1 MSNEKTDWWVGLF
14 ILLGGVALSFLALRA
29 GNLSSFSF
37 APTYALSAKF
47 DNIGGLKVRAP
58 VKSAGVVVGRVESI
72 GLDAETYEARVLL
85 RVYPNYRFSKDTI
98 ASSLTSGLLGEQ
110 YVGLESGG
118 DPVYLAAGDR
128 LGKTQSAMILE
139 KLISQFLFSKAAETP
154 AKAQ

>member
-1 MSNEKTDWWVGLF
+1 M
-14 ILLGGVALSFLALRA
+14 
-29 GNLSSFSF
+29 
-37 APTYALSAKF
+37 Y
-47 DNIGGLKVRAP
+47 
-58 VKSAGVVVGRVESI
+58 
-72 GLDAETYEARVLL
+72 AETYEARVLV
-85 RVYPNYRFSKDTI
+85 RVYPNYRFAKDTI
-98 ASSLTSGLLGEQ
+98 ASILTAGLLGEQ